1 MLCNQKQAVN
11 NAIDV
16 ARHLAKTYKIP
27 YENIVR
33 HKDVSSTDCPAWIES
48 HNLWD
53 YFKKEVER
61 RDQENVELCFDPS
74 SAISG
79 DITPGNNGNASP
91 ETGGNQTL
99 PNFDNRED

>member
-11 NAIDV
+11 NAIDL
-16 ARHLAKTYKIP
+16 ARYLADKYKIP

-33 HKDVSSTDCPAWIES
+33 HKDVSNTDCPAWIES

-53 YFKKEVER
+53 YFKKEVKR
-61 RDQENVELCFDPS
+61 RNDEKIDLCFDPS
-74 SAISG
+74 TAISG
-79 DITPGNNGNASP
+79 DTTPGNNGDVASG
-91 ETGGNQTL
+91 TGGGGSL